1 MKEIIETLKYFERK
15 KSFNF
20 SLKEINFLLTLNKRI
35 FNKIDKKLNEE
46 FEYGFNLHGKDHIKR
61 VFLIAKNLINVLKL
75 KNINF
80 KTLAIS
86 LLYHDLGNLIERKKH
101 YFYSREIL
109 KNFLKNFSSLE
120 QEKILISVYSH
131 EINGLKEL
139 FQIKL
144 LDDFYKNGKLISTSF
159 INFYRS
165 FKRKLKFLPTEAKI
179 LFVADNLDL
188 GPHRLPIK
196 KFRQKDF
203 WLTEKDVHVFIN
215 TLWRFEK
222 IEKINGKVCLKFI
235 FNPYL
240 EKKKIKNKEI
250 YNLVTK
256 GKRVYFP
263 QKFYEIY
270 KFHHISFFDISLGIL
285 FNLYQELIYLFLFL
299 SDLSKE
305 DFVLNLKD
313 ETNIVEKN
321 IYLSQLN
328 FPQSIYKGI
337 ILPFR
342 LHKK

>member
-15 KSFNF
+15 KNFNF

-35 FNKIDKKLNEE
+35 FNEIDKKLNKE

-61 VFLIAKNLINVLKL
+61 VFLIAKNLIEVLKL

-86 LLYHDLGNLIERKKH
+86 LLYHDLGNLVERKNH

-109 KNFLKNFSSLE
+109 KNFLKNFTSLE
-120 QEKILISVYSH
+120 QEKILISIYTH
-131 EINGLKEL
+131 EISGLKEL
-139 FQIKL
+139 FQVKL
-144 LDDFYKNGKLISTSF
+144 LDDFYKRGKLTSASF
-159 INFYRS
+159 INFCQS

-179 LFVADNLDL
+179 LFIADNLDL

-196 KFRQKDF
+196 KFHQRDF
-203 WLTEKDVHVFIN
+203 WLTEKDIHVFIN

-222 IEKINGKVCLKFI
+222 IEASKNKIYLKFV

-240 EKKKIKNKEI
+240 KKEKIKNKEI
-250 YNLVTK
+250 YALVTK
-256 GKRVYFP
+256 NKRVYFP
-263 QKFYEIY
+263 QKFYKIY
-270 KFHHISFFDISLGIL
+270 KFHHLPFFDISLGIL
-285 FNLYQELIYLFLFL
+285 FNLYRELIYLFLFL
-299 SDLSKE
+299 NNLNKK

-313 ETNIVEKN
+313 ENNIVEKN
-321 IYLSQLN
+321 IYLTQTN
-328 FPQSIYKGI
+328 FPKNIYKGL